1 MIDDVLPAV
10 AEADCADPDAADDA
24 LEALRG
30 VDVELDEEDEED
42 EEVLDELEVDVT
54 VEVIV
59 N

>member
-1 MIDDVLPAV
+1 VSEDVLPAV
-10 AEADCADPDAADDA
+10 AEVDCADPDAADDA
-24 LEALRG
+24 PEALC
-30 VDVELDEEDEED
+30 VVEVELDEED